1 MFISTRVRLRLFLF
15 LLTKHSHYFKYVYNF
30 LSTKLFAVRI
40 FLEIPIRKSQ
50 AHAKVK
56 QQLHTD
62 TGSLF
67 SLLVE
72 NLSKTF
78 LRKHKTWSKNHHWM
92 LHLIP
97 YKRPH
102 HFLVERK
109 ALQINMKLNVVRKVS
124 IHRISKWVSSL
135 TNYMNSLS
143 IYFSQTL
150 LNLRGFIEI
159 TIRMKSLIDKGV
171 SWMNQNRT

>member
-1 MFISTRVRLRLFLF
+1 MFISSTRVRLRLFLF

-78 LRKHKTWSKNHHWM
+78 LRKHKTWSKNHQNHHWT

-135 TNYMNSLS
+135 SY
-143 IYFSQTL
+143 
-150 LNLRGFIEI
+150 
-159 TIRMKSLIDKGV
+159 GV
-171 SWMNQNRT
+171 NELHE